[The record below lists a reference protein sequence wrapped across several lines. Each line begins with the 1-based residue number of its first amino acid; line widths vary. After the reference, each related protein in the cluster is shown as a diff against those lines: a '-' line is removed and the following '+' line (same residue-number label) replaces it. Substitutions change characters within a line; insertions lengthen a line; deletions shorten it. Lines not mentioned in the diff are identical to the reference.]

1 MRWKCCHKRLEYLV
15 FLQEFIDLVRGFE
28 SKQPPQIGPGQVV
41 ALVLFSGKS
50 FHRTPWQIVTSP
62 HPAGEVVRNLNGHLQ
77 CTYAELWCAGR
88 QRNRPTFPCGSD

>member
-1 MRWKCCHKRLEYLV
+1 MRWNCCHKRLEYLV

-50 FHRTPWQIVTSP
+50 FASSSPARKLGLKKMLSVWSNIMPKKMLTHLSVFPSKERT
-62 HPAGEVVRNLNGHLQ
+62 
-77 CTYAELWCAGR
+77 
-88 QRNRPTFPCGSD
+88 